1 MKLKRIEPTQFNQS
15 DEEIIKKRLISYCN
29 KNKFYA
35 ASTQSIGLP
44 FRAFL
49 INTETPLLL
58 INPTIL
64 KYSPEMILSQEVSEF
79 DDLRKYRY
87 VNRAFR
93 IEVQSDNLGLV
104 VFEGTEEDKDS
115 LNECIYAQQMI
126 DSLDGITIADRNVNR
141 PVKSEVK
148 YERNQLVMAK
158 SPEGLIEQIKYKHI
172 QKYIDNGYVIM

>member
-1 MKLKRIEPTQFNQS
+1 MKLKKIESTTFNKL
-15 DEEIIKKRLISYCN
+15 DEEIIKKRLNAHCKRN
-29 KNKFYA
+29 NFYA

-49 INTETPLLL
+49 INSDTPLLL

-64 KYSPEMILSQEVSEF
+64 KYSNESILSQEVSEF

-87 VNRAFR
+87 VNRAIK

-104 VFEGTEEDKDS
+104 IFGGDAEDKDS
-115 LNECIYAQQMI
+115 LNECVYAQQMI
-126 DSLDGITIADRNVNR
+126 DSLDGISIADRNVNR
-141 PVKSEVK
+141 PIKSELK

-158 SPEGLIEQIKYKHI
+158 SPNGLIEQIKYKHI
-172 QKYIDNGYVIM
+172 QKYIDNGYAIM

>member
-1 MKLKRIEPTQFNQS
+1 MKLKRIESTQFNKS
-15 DEEIIKKRLISYCN
+15 DEEIIKNRLISYCK

-49 INTETPLLL
+49 INEETPLLL
-58 INPTIL
+58 INPIIL
-64 KYSPEMILSQEVSEF
+64 KYSNESILSQEVSEF

-87 VNRAFR
+87 VNRALR
-93 IEVQSDNLGLV
+93 IEVQTDNLGLV
-104 VFEGTEEDKDS
+104 VFEGNEENKEG

-141 PVKSEVK
+141 PVQSEVK
-148 YERNQLVMAK
+148 YQRNQLVMAK